1 MGLLSCPCLCIS
13 RAVAVAA
20 AHYNLFE
27 VVEVS
32 KKFSDKHVGWH
43 SFKAPSVSQREGDRG
58 RSCRVVGKTKDIVI
72 HKIYSSFQFNV
83 INWPQ
88 LINAANTIQKPKR
101 RFHADN
107 KWMDRLE
114 VCLWYYDD
122 GDGPY
127 NHADGYMRHI
137 AKCAVILQKFHYLIV
152 RRNWTQEDAEE
163 EHIFWLGREG
173 IRKNVICVYYA
184 KSTINRRGEWQRNS
198 ACPEKTISVYASPKA
213 PSSSSYSDPSEAFLI
228 NSFLNSLL

>member
-137 AKCAVILQKFHYLIV
+137 AKCAVILQNSITWLLGGIGHRKTLKKNTSFDWDEREFVRMLFAFITRNPQSIAVASGNEILLV
-152 RRNWTQEDAEE
+152 RRRQSRFMRLPKLLHLP
-163 EHIFWLGREG
+163 HIP
-173 IRKNVICVYYA
+173 IRVKHSSLI
-184 KSTINRRGEWQRNS
+184 
-198 ACPEKTISVYASPKA
+198 AS
-213 PSSSSYSDPSEAFLI
+213 
-228 NSFLNSLL
+228 